1 MMAECLKV
9 YLILGPN
16 GSGRRALL
24 SDFIDSLES
33 KSSVLYFKHR
43 DEIINDYDSSLESQ
57 NSVSTVLWSV
67 EGSKIK
73 HEPISVSPSSIFFIA
88 PASIDL
94 ADVIEGLKGWLS
106 KNDCKLTRIITVID
120 CKNLSE
126 NSSQNSWYEAA
137 VHFSDMVLLN
147 RREGVSEK
155 WIKDFVTEKKKQFH
169 PTRFELVKKNRVNNP
184 TDILDTQAYRTSLY
198 FDDLIPIEEDEFED
212 LLPEDRKIDPYVERL
227 ESGKRSKPVTPLI
240 KPSV

>member
-1 MMAECLKV
+1 MAESPKV

-16 GSGRRALL
+16 GSGRRALIA
-24 SDFIDSLES
+24 DFIDVIES

-43 DEIINDYDSSLESQ
+43 DEIINDYDDSIESL
-57 NSVSTVLWSV
+57 NAVSTVLWSV
-67 EGSKIK
+67 EVSKIK
-73 HEPISVSPSSIFFIA
+73 HESISISPSSIFFIA

-94 ADVIEGLKGWLS
+94 ADVMEGLKGWLD

-120 CKNLSE
+120 CKKLSE
-126 NSSQNSWYEAA
+126 NNSHNSWYDAA

-155 WIKDFVTEKKKQFH
+155 WIKDMVTFKKKKFH
-169 PTRFELVKKNRVNNP
+169 PTRFELVKKNRVNNAI
-184 TDILDTQAYRTSLY
+184 DILDTQAYRTSLY

-212 LLPEDRKIDPYVERL
+212 LIPEDRKNDPYIERL
-227 ESGKRSKPVTPLI
+227 ESGRRSKPITPLI
-240 KPSV
+240 

>member
-1 MMAECLKV
+1 MAESPKV

-24 SDFIDSLES
+24 ADFVDSLES
-33 KSSVLYFKHR
+33 ESSVLYFKHR
-43 DEIINDYDSSLESQ
+43 DEIINDYDSPLESL
-57 NSVSTVLWSV
+57 NAVSTVFWSV

-73 HEPISVSPSSIFFIA
+73 HESISVSPSSIFFIA

-94 ADVIEGLKGWLS
+94 ADVMEGLKGWLS
-106 KNDCKLTRIITVID
+106 KNDCQLTRIITVID
-120 CKNLSE
+120 CKSLCE
-126 NSSQNSWYEAA
+126 NNSQNSWYEAA

-155 WIKDFVTEKKKQFH
+155 WIKDMVTEKKKHFH

-184 TDILDTQAYRTSLY
+184 IDVLDSQTYRTSLF

-212 LLPEDRKIDPYVERL
+212 LLPEDRRIDPYIERL
-227 ESGKRSKPVTPLI
+227 ESGKRRKIISQI
-240 KPSV
+240 